1 MKITKTQLRNIIK
14 EEINRVL
21 SEEGLD
27 PNAKYERLMQITK
40 TYNLDWHLLKSIPFG
55 RGKLEDEQYE
65 RLLALRDS
73 TPDYYEFQSAV
84 GTDYDR
90 RTGRHVSNNEFSL
103 SAEDAR
109 AIHGRVS
116 MDSEGNRSVNRM
128 GGNPLADVKSA
139 WEEYEDLSPQF
150 ETVNA
155 SSETDARYGRRR
167 KNVIYIPTGEVI
179 KSSTN
184 RKGSLGS

>member
-1 MKITKTQLRNIIK
+1 MKITKTQLKQIIK
-14 EEINRVL
+14 EEIENVL
-21 SEEGLD
+21 AEEDSD

-167 KNVIYIPTGEVI
+167 KNVVYIPTGEVI
-179 KSSTN
+179 NTSTN